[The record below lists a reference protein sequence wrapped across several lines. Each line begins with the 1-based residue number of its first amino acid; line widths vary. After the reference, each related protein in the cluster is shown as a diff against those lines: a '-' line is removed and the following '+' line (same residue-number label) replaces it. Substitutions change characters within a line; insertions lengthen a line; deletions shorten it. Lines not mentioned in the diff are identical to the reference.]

1 MHAPTLAGVLGMLL
15 SVSVQADR
23 FEHALAA
30 TLNTEYDSNAAMSA
44 ASSDAIWRV
53 SLTPSYSLLRT
64 SGADSWNA
72 RLGLSLERSSDPELS
87 IGREDPTLTLN
98 WSRQFPAGSFGITA
112 SHVEASTRV
121 AELQDSGLVAADGS
135 RIDQSLAANWSR
147 ALSDRRNLS
156 LNLGHVGVS
165 YRGGT
170 LTDYA
175 TLSAG
180 ATLRQA
186 WSERSEPYLRFS
198 ASHYAPETTGNSS
211 DSFDLLA
218 GVKLT
223 GSDRL
228 NLDLAG
234 GWNLTEAQ
242 TSRSGWQG
250 SLKLNYA
257 MDERASFV
265 FDLSRSV
272 ASSGVGG
279 FVESDQLNA
288 SWTQA
293 LSERQTIGANLTWR
307 ASQSATTGDT
317 RTFNLW
323 SSRALDD
330 FWSLRFS
337 YLYKQREGG
346 GLPEASGHVLG
357 LALSY
362 SHPDFL
368 DL

>member
-1 MHAPTLAGVLGMLL
+1 M
-15 SVSVQADR
+15 
-23 FEHALAA
+23 
-30 TLNTEYDSNAAMSA
+30 
-44 ASSDAIWRV
+44 
-53 SLTPSYSLLRT
+53 
-64 SGADSWNA
+64 
-72 RLGLSLERSSDPELS
+72 
-87 IGREDPTLTLN
+87 
-98 WSRQFPAGSFGITA
+98 
-112 SHVEASTRV
+112 
-121 AELQDSGLVAADGS
+121 
-135 RIDQSLAANWSR
+135 
-147 ALSDRRNLS
+147 
-156 LNLGHVGVS
+156 
-165 YRGGT
+165 
-170 LTDYA
+170 
-175 TLSAG
+175 
-180 ATLRQA
+180 RQA

-223 GSDRL
+223 GSYRL

-265 FDLSRSV
+265 FDLSRS
-272 ASSGVGG
+272 
-279 FVESDQLNA
+279 
-288 SWTQA
+288 
-293 LSERQTIGANLTWR
+293 ANLTWR